1 MNRLVAL
8 LILSISCLLL
18 APAYGMAA
26 AAQLQSMDNIRQD
39 GMNRISFSFDRVPSF
54 DIEPSGQRI
63 RVILENTAL
72 VQGFRT
78 PAGRDLYEP
87 LVQVVADSHEH
98 DSVIELYFRNFPE
111 NVDVS
116 VDHARQR
123 FHVNVF
129 FRPDTRGA
137 RPGIL
142 DERIGR
148 LRPIESGAA
157 ARRAIESDFEGRWIE
172 FFDAFEWPPDIS
184 LPVSFSLPGYPGPF
198 VSGYSDR
205 LPEDIFDYS
214 IRKLC
219 DLLES
224 MDADA
229 LPGSPDGQIGAE
241 TPGPNGGKA
250 LGLDGAAN
258 SGARLLPAMAAGIV
272 RAKCLLHQ
280 GRTQDALAL
289 FNQPMDAA
297 AGRIDP
303 DAAGWRAYLHAW
315 AKAASGR
322 THRAAELLDRR
333 RAIISGAN
341 GIDPWHQLL
350 RAEIDLANG
359 KPESA
364 MERLRLIN
372 NPADDMTGRLGRI
385 VSLRAGDAY
394 YSRRMYDEAYGQY
407 GNAADDLHFMSQYPE
422 SMANLAGALYR
433 RGHFEA
439 AARHYALLADRIA
452 SAHPEQRALADY
464 WAAMALYRGGSRSR
478 AIVSFWA
485 VDAEHAGT
493 DAAYRS
499 KLKLLDLEVLVG
511 SNPPLETV
519 METYGDIARNA
530 PARRV
535 REEAFFKKALVCH
548 LEGDDVKAVK
558 YLGRFF
564 RDFRAGTLQP
574 EAAALLVELMPKAI
588 REMVA
593 DGAYFE
599 ALALVA
605 RHRELLA
612 QARITYDFLHRLAE
626 SYVSAGFL
634 DHAERTYLYILDF
647 EKDRNRHEAVF
658 LPLIRICFRQEK
670 YGKALEYASV
680 YLEDY
685 PDGSDRTDVFYYYAG
700 SLHRSGDPEN
710 AGRVLHERERP
721 ACPRLDALAGR
732 VFSELGNTRLA
743 LEYLSKAAESGSSER
758 WVDVGE
764 INLQRAEMLLA
775 DGRSPEALDLYE
787 SLLDDSR
794 FRGQA
799 GYRMI
804 QILFRQGENRR
815 ALNIYDDLAET
826 DIEEH
831 WLRMARET
839 ARLAN
844 HINGRQ

>member
-1 MNRLVAL
+1 MNRLVTVFT
-8 LILSISCLLL
+8 LSIACLLF
-18 APAYGMAA
+18 PAYGMAA
-26 AAQLQSMDNIRQD
+26 AAQLQSLDNIRQD
-39 GMNRISFSFDRVPSF
+39 GMNRISFTFDRIPSF
-54 DIEPSGQRI
+54 DVEPSGQRI
-63 RVILENTAL
+63 RIVLENTAL
-72 VQGFRT
+72 AQNFQT
-78 PAGRDLYEP
+78 PAGRDLFEP

-111 NVDVS
+111 NVDAS

-123 FHVNVF
+123 LHVNVF
-129 FRPDTRGA
+129 FRSDTRGA

-172 FFDAFEWPPDIS
+172 FFDAFEWPPDIL
-184 LPVSFSLPGYPGPF
+184 LPVSFSLPDYPGPF

-219 DLLES
+219 ELMES
-224 MDADA
+224 GQADA
-229 LPGSPDGQIGAE
+229 PAGSNDGKIGAE
-241 TPGPNGGKA
+241 IFGSNGEEA
-250 LGLDGAAN
+250 LEPDGAAN
-258 SGARLLPAMAAGIV
+258 DGARLLPVMAADIV

-280 GRTQDALAL
+280 GRTQSALDL
-289 FNQPMDAA
+289 LNQPIAA
-297 AGRIDP
+297 TAGRIDP
-303 DAAGWRAYLHAW
+303 NAAGWRAYLHAW
-315 AKAASGR
+315 ATAASGR

-333 RAIISGAN
+333 RAVISGAN
-341 GIDPWHQLL
+341 GIEPWHRLL
-350 RAEIDLANG
+350 RAEVDLAND
-359 KPESA
+359 KPEAA

-372 NPADDMTGRLGRI
+372 KPADDPTGRLGRI
-385 VSLRAGDAY
+385 VRLRTGDAY
-394 YSRRMYDEAYGQY
+394 YSRRMYDEAFDQY
-407 GNAADDLHFMSQYPE
+407 GSVADELQFMSKYPE
-422 SMANLAGALYR
+422 SVANRAGVLYR
-433 RGHFEA
+433 RAAFGS
-439 AARHYALLADRIA
+439 AARHYALLSDRIA
-452 SAHPEQRALADY
+452 AAHPEQRALAEY
-464 WAAMALYRGGSRSR
+464 WAAMALHRDGSRSR
-478 AIVSFWA
+478 AIVSLWT
-485 VDAEHAGT
+485 VDAEHPGT

-511 SNPPLETV
+511 SNPPLGAL
-519 METYGDIARNA
+519 MEKYGKIARKG
-530 PARRV
+530 PTRQV

-574 EAAALLVELMPKAI
+574 EAAALLVELMPGAI

-626 SYVSAGFL
+626 SYVNSGFF

-647 EKDRNRHEAVF
+647 EKDRNRHKTVF
-658 LPLIRICFRQEK
+658 LPLIRICFQQEK
-670 YGKALEYASV
+670 YRKALEYASV

-685 PDGSDRTDVFYYYAG
+685 PDGSDRSDIFYYYAG

-710 AGRVLHERERP
+710 AARALHEQERP
-721 ACPRLDALAGR
+721 ACPRLDALTGR
-732 VFSELGNTRLA
+732 VFSDMGDNRLA
-743 LEYLSKAAESGSSER
+743 LEYFSKAAEAGDDEQ

-764 INLQRAEMLLA
+764 INLRRAEILLA
-775 DGRSPEALDLYE
+775 DGRKPEALDLYE
-787 SLLDDSR
+787 SLLEDSR

-804 QILFRQGENRR
+804 QILFREGESRR
-815 ALNIYDDLAET
+815 ALNIYDELAET

>member
-1 MNRLVAL
+1 MNRLVAVFTL
-8 LILSISCLLL
+8 FIACLLL

-26 AAQLQSMDNIRQD
+26 PAQLQSLDNIRQD
-39 GMNRISFSFDRVPSF
+39 GMNRISFAFDRIPSF
-54 DIEPSGQRI
+54 DVEPSGQRVRI
-63 RVILENTAL
+63 VMENTAL
-72 VQGFRT
+72 DQSFRT

-116 VDHARQR
+116 VDHDRQR

-157 ARRAIESDFEGRWIE
+157 ARRVIESDFEGRWIE

-184 LPVSFSLPGYPGPF
+184 LPVSFSLPDYPGPF
-198 VSGYSDR
+198 VSSHADR

-219 DLLES
+219 ELLES
-224 MDADA
+224 EQAAALSASSGGGTGGPASAADAD
-229 LPGSPDGQIGAE
+229 
-241 TPGPNGGKA
+241 
-250 LGLDGAAN
+250 
-258 SGARLLPAMAAGIV
+258 ARLLPAMAADIV

-280 GRTQDALAL
+280 GGTQSAMELL
-289 FNQPMDAA
+289 NKPIDAA
-297 AGRIDP
+297 AGRLDP

-333 RAIISGAN
+333 REIISGAN
-341 GIDPWHQLL
+341 GIEPWHRLL
-350 RAEIDLANG
+350 QAEVDLANG
-359 KPESA
+359 KPEAA
-364 MERLRLIN
+364 MERLRQVTDPAG
-372 NPADDMTGRLGRI
+372 NPAGRLGRI
-385 VSLRAGDAY
+385 VRLRTGDTY
-394 YSRRMYDEAYGQY
+394 YSRGMYDEAFDQY
-407 GNAADDLHFMSQYPE
+407 EGVADDLHFMRKYPE
-422 SMANLAGALYR
+422 SMANRAGVLYR
-433 RGHFEA
+433 RGAFEA
-439 AARHYALLADRIA
+439 AARHYALLSDRIA
-452 SAHPEQRALADY
+452 SAHPELRALADY
-464 WAAMALYRGGSRSR
+464 WAAMALYRDGSRSR
-478 AIVSFWA
+478 AVVSLWTLE
-485 VDAEHAGT
+485 AENPET
-493 DAAYRS
+493 DAAFRS
-499 KLKLLDLEVLVG
+499 KLKLIDMEVLVG
-511 SNPPLETV
+511 SNPPLDSLIEQFG
-519 METYGDIARNA
+519 EIARNG
-530 PARRV
+530 PTRQV
-535 REEAFFKKALVCH
+535 REEAFFKKALACH

-574 EAAALLVELMPKAI
+574 EAAALLVELMPGAVS
-588 REMVA
+588 EMVE

-626 SYVSAGFL
+626 SYVNAGFL

-647 EKDRNRHEAVF
+647 EKDRNRHATVF
-658 LPLIRICFRQEK
+658 LPLIRICFQQEK
-670 YGKALEYASV
+670 YRKAIEYASV

-685 PDGSDRTDVFYYYAG
+685 PEGADRTDVFYYYAG
-700 SLHRSGDPEN
+700 SLYRSGDPEN
-710 AGRVLHERERP
+710 AARVLHEQERP
-721 ACPRLDALAGR
+721 ACPRLDALTGR
-732 VFSELGNTRLA
+732 VFSDMEKNPLA
-743 LEYLSKAAESGSSER
+743 LEYFSKAVEAGDSDQ
-758 WVDVGE
+758 WVDVNE
-764 INLQRAEMLLA
+764 INLRRAEMLLA
-775 DGRSPEALDLYE
+775 DGRSLEALELYE
-787 SLLDDSR
+787 SLLADSR

-804 QILFRQGENRR
+804 QILFGEGENRR
-815 ALNIYDDLAET
+815 ALNIYDELAET

-839 ARLAN
+839 ARSGN